1 MKKTLIKQRGLLI
14 ILVMLILKVIFTISS
29 GYDSVYVIDENQQGY
44 ATYINQFK
52 GKLTFA
58 KQKEIDNEYYAVNH
72 ATSELEELSR
82 RFIKGEI
89 DKKKYEELSRK
100 NYEGE
105 KNREVFNLVYN
116 QYIYAKEEP
125 TKRYIMDIR
134 GWSSLLSHTSIDFFL
149 IMCLILVFTPLFCYE
164 FESGMNVLLLS
175 SKKGKY
181 KATIYKLIGA
191 FAISVFLTILFS
203 SLEYLC
209 IDRMVGLQN
218 GNYPLKS
225 LEFFKSSEYNISLNQ
240 AFLITILN
248 RTLGSLMLALIIS
261 IVGILSK
268 KTIITLFTSSVL
280 VFLPYILFSD
290 KSLLYYLPLP
300 SGLLSGTGYLWGTSY
315 MADFGDRGTIIEVV
329 KFQRIDKNI
338 YPFLLLGYFIE
349 VALLFLYC
357 IKRFSGYRLK
367 SKQLDIK
374 QLGIIKLICV
384 FCICSVTLTGCN
396 MTQNVQDNF
405 TYNYEGEQ
413 TSLETNGYAISL
425 DIEHGIISSKN
436 LKTGEDIVL
445 TRDPFRKDCKINAI
459 FVRDSWCYYLEG
471 VKGLEGIRIYG
482 IDMKDFSE
490 KLIYNSVKEN
500 NENLLGIISGLTE
513 TNNELST
520 VNEIVNCF
528 FLNNE
533 YIYYKRHSTLTR
545 IDRKTGNQTVI
556 AKGIDR
562 GVSCSYY
569 NGDVYFLDNQ
579 HRLNIYKEKDKLV
592 HPINSVYTYRFE
604 IIGDKLI
611 FNSLLDNNTIHY
623 YRID

>member
-1 MKKTLIKQRGLLI
+1 MIFLELKKVLIKQRGFLI
-14 ILVMLILKVIFTISS
+14 ILIMIILKVIFTISS
-29 GYDSVYVIDENQQGY
+29 GYDSLYIIDQNQQGY
-44 ATYINQFK
+44 ASYIEQYK
-52 GKLTFA
+52 GKLTLA
-58 KQKEIDNEYYAVNH
+58 KQKEIETEYYAVIH

-100 NYEGE
+100 NYERE
-105 KNREVFNLVYN
+105 KNREVFDVVYN
-116 QYIYAKEEP
+116 QYIYVNEEP
-125 TKRYIMDIR
+125 NKRYIMDTR

-149 IMCLILVFTPLFCYE
+149 ILCMILVFTPLFCYE
-164 FESGMNVLLLS
+164 FESGMDVLLLS

-181 KATIYKLIGA
+181 KATIYKLLGA
-191 FAISVFLTILFS
+191 FALGVLLTILFS
-203 SLEYLC
+203 FLEYIC

-218 GNYPLKS
+218 GDYPLKS
-225 LEFFKSSEYNISLNQ
+225 LDFFKSSEYDISLNQ
-240 AFLITILN
+240 AFLITIMN
-248 RTLGSLMLALIIS
+248 RTLGSLILALMIS
-261 IVGILSK
+261 IIGILSK

-280 VFLPYILFSD
+280 AFLPYILFSE

-315 MADFGDRGTIIEVV
+315 LSDFGDKGTIVQVV
-329 KFQRIDKNI
+329 KFQMIDKDI

-357 IKRFSGYRLK
+357 IKRFSRYSLK
-367 SKQLDIK
+367 SKQF
-374 QLGIIKLICV
+374 GIIKLICILG
-384 FCICSVTLTGCN
+384 ICSVTLAGCN
-396 MTQNVQDNF
+396 MTQNEKDNF
-405 TYNYEGEQ
+405 TDNYEGEQ
-413 TSLETNGYAISL
+413 TYGETNGYAISL

-436 LKTGEDIVL
+436 IKTGENVIL

-459 FVRDSWCYYLEG
+459 FVRDGWCYYLEV

-500 NENLLGIISGLTE
+500 NKNFLSIISNQTE
-513 TNNELST
+513 KNAKILT
-520 VNEIVNCF
+520 VNKLVNCF

-533 YIYYKRHSTLTR
+533 FIYYKRHSTLTR

-562 GVSCSYY
+562 GLSCSYY
-569 NGDVYFLDNQ
+569 NGDIYFLDNQ
-579 HRLNIYKEKDKLV
+579 HRLNIYKEKDKIV
-592 HPINSVYTYRFE
+592 YPVNSVYTYKFE

-611 FNSLLDNNTIHY
+611 YNSLLDNNTVHY